1 MQLTGQTSGN
11 LDAALAHTVSEI
23 TRTDTKASA
32 LLTLDGLLVA
42 ALGLLGTDVHG
53 PALAVA
59 VLGGLT
65 LVAAVV
71 LALLVIRPRL
81 ARPGGTTDRSG
92 FIYWAAAT
100 PDTITAE
107 MTEDRRPTRLQVL
120 SHLCLRKMRM
130 LRAAG
135 DTSLAAVVLIAAAL
149 LLR

>member
-1 MQLTGQTSGN
+1 MQPTDQTSRN
-11 LDAALAHTVSEI
+11 LDTALAHTVSEI

-81 ARPGGTTDRSG
+81 GVAGTTDRSG

-100 PDTITAE
+100 PDTITTE
-107 MTEDRRPTRLQVL
+107 MTEDRRPARLQVL
-120 SHLCLRKMRM
+120 STLCLRKMRT

-135 DTSLAAVVLIAAAL
+135 DTSLAAVVLTAAAL